1 MTKSMISAR
10 SSSDRRGFAAM
21 VSQAENVV
29 DAIFDGMA
37 IALRMSRDERNSITG
52 ISDLAHF
59 FDERLNGT
67 WGRTQIKG
75 DFLTQGLATAWGKKK
90 NGVSVFAK
98 DPKRINQTTRPRLVD
113 LLLMYCNEAE
123 DQAFGEKQNGSM
135 YLIPSP
141 ALVALSALTAPDDP
155 ATQAYG
161 LLGIRTALCRHFGV
175 WPVIA
180 ESNGNVPKDYVPITE
195 SKIVEAIGAL
205 RTFLDHGDNRAAVAP
220 PNQFV
225 SHFLAARGMLH
236 LRFPNKEV
244 ALEWLATK
252 DHRPL
257 HKRVPRKTELD
268 SAISKRLESRYWPE
282 FRLSD
287 RYPRLPEATS
297 FINEI
302 LGVPLPIRGADTV
315 FFNGLKFSSNVG
327 FATTQTRK
335 GGAPATLKGDVKQL
349 WPSTSLV
356 VGVSGGPGTGKTS
369 FALAIAAT
377 LSPLGT
383 QTVYLTFEE
392 DPNDL
397 EAKLLTLSQQRL
409 KRLSFSQENNDWFHA
424 HRMPGGGLTD
434 FAASALAAF
443 ESVNRDYLQKMH
455 DKDGDFSLAPP
466 IPLLIV
472 VDSVSALWID
482 NPPDDTLAG
491 CGHCP
496 QGMESMAQ
504 KRKRLEEFVES
515 CRSIGAMVVLL
526 SAAGNEFSGILEYL
540 VDVVVTLQV
549 ENGDNHTQKPLRTF
563 TLSKS
568 RQQMARHGTHV
579 FHLSTESGFRLAP
592 QLPSQI
598 DARHV
603 LRHQLWDQDTFLD
616 VLNLRRSKPRALPSH
631 EKFLEVHTRSQILIH
646 GRGSS
651 GKAGLAMKM
660 ALAPHCHKNRGIKAD
675 EMPSRV
681 LVMSFL
687 YPEEYYENLRGRILS
702 LQTKEAEE
710 THKAVTGER
719 FVNVG
724 PVWTPKPGYLCFA
737 PGFLADEDLYSKLVR
752 KLEEARLEGTP
763 YSVVVIDGL
772 HNLGLQFPGARD
784 STVLWPI
791 IYGTLVRSN
800 VTIISTFT
808 TLSLSQTQMDE
819 RRSFDP
825 LETSDFLLRTH
836 LPLLHA
842 MVQASDY
849 VFELSRAIDGDKYDL
864 TVRSAINTEP
874 PRDHLKW
881 DRNNLVFTGR
891 FPTKYQQA

>member
-1 MTKSMISAR
+1 MIKPKKNTR
-10 SSSDRRGFAAM
+10 DSSDRRGFAAM
-21 VSQAENVV
+21 VWKAENVI
-29 DAIFDGMA
+29 DAVFEGMA
-37 IALRMSRDERNSITG
+37 MALRMTKDERNSVIG
-52 ISDLAHF
+52 VSELAHF
-59 FDERLNGT
+59 FDARLNGA

-75 DFLTQGLATAWGKKK
+75 DFLTQGLATAWGKKR
-90 NGVSVFAK
+90 NGQFVFAK
-98 DPKRINQTTRPRLVD
+98 DPKRINDTTRPRLVD

-123 DQAFGEKQNGSM
+123 DQACSEKPNGSKF
-135 YLIPSP
+135 LIPSP
-141 ALVALSALTAPDDP
+141 ALIAVSALTAPDDP
-155 ATQAYG
+155 ATQAYA
-161 LLGIRTALCRHFGV
+161 LLGVRTALCRHFGV

-180 ESNGNVPKDYVPITE
+180 EEKGGCPEGFMPIAE
-195 SKIVEAIGAL
+195 SKIVEAIGFL
-205 RTFLDHGDNRAAVAP
+205 RTFLDHGDNAAAAAP
-220 PNQFV
+220 QNQFV
-225 SHFLAARGMLH
+225 SHFLAARGLLH
-236 LRFPNKEV
+236 LRFPDKDV

-252 DHRPL
+252 EHRSL
-257 HKRVPRKTELD
+257 QKKVERKRGMDSGRKRSEF
-268 SAISKRLESRYWPE
+268 RYWPE

-327 FATTQTRK
+327 LESALAES
-335 GGAPATLKGDVKQL
+335 GGSRTPLADENAQRPT
-349 WPSTSLV
+349 TSLV

-369 FALAIAAT
+369 FALAMAAA
-377 LSPLGT
+377 LSPLDT

-397 EAKLLTLSQQRL
+397 ETKLLTLSQQRL
-409 KRLSFSQENNDWFHA
+409 KRLSFSQENEDWFHA

-434 FAASALAAF
+434 FASSALVTLDA
-443 ESVNRDYLQKMH
+443 VHRGYLQKMNGGNS
-455 DKDGDFSLAPP
+455 DRSLAPP

-482 NPPDDTLAG
+482 YAHDAASASCMP
-491 CGHCP
+491 CP
-496 QGMESMAQ
+496 QGVESMAQ
-504 KRKRLEEFVES
+504 KRKRLEEFVDK

-540 VDVVVTLQV
+540 VDVVITLQV

-579 FHLSTESGFRLAP
+579 FHLSTENGFRLAP

-598 DARHV
+598 DARHI

-616 VLNLRRSKPRALPSH
+616 VLNLRRPEGAVHPSH
-631 EKFLEVHTRSQILIH
+631 DKFLRVHTRSQILIH

-660 ALAPHCHKNRGIKAD
+660 ALAPRCHKHDGIMAD
-675 EMPSRV
+675 QMPSRV

-687 YPEEYYENLRGRILS
+687 YPDEYYENLRKRIVS
-702 LQTKEAEE
+702 LQLKEAAE
-710 THKAVTGER
+710 THLAVTGKP
-719 FVNVG
+719 FTAAG

-752 KLEEARLEGTP
+752 KLEEARLEGAP

-808 TLSLSQTQMDE
+808 TLSLSQNQTDE

-849 VFELSRAIDGDKYDL
+849 VLELSRARNSDKYDL
-864 TVRSAINTEP
+864 AVRSAINTEP
-874 PRDHLKW
+874 PRDNLKW

-891 FPTKYQQA
+891 HSLQAQQG